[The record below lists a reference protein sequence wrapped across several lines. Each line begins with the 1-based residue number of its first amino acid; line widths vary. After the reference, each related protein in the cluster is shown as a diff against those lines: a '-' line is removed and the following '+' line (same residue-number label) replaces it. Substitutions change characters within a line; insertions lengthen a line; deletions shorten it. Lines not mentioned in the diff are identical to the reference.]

1 MLARRI
7 EPCDTDVTALPNCVL
22 ESVVVRDQIETLI
35 REVLSPLFEADGA
48 SVELVDIDDKVVRLR
63 LGGTY
68 RGCPSVPYT
77 LEGILIP
84 ALRRAAGADVR
95 VELVN

>member
-1 MLARRI
+1 M
-7 EPCDTDVTALPNCVL
+7 
-22 ESVVVRDQIETLI
+22 VRAEIETLI

-48 SVELVDIDDKVVRLR
+48 TLELVAVEDKVVRLR

-77 LEGILIP
+77 LEGVLLP
-84 ALRRAAGADVR
+84 ALRRTAGADVQ
-95 VELVN
+95 VELVS

>member
-1 MLARRI
+1 MR
-7 EPCDTDVTALPNCVL
+7 E
-22 ESVVVRDQIETLI
+22 QIETVI

-48 SVELVDIDDKVVRLR
+48 SVELVDIDDTVVKLR

-77 LEGILIP
+77 LEGVVLP
-84 ALRRAAGADVR
+84 ALQQAVGHELK
-95 VELVN
+95 VELVH

>member
-1 MLARRI
+1 MDGPAGTERLTLLISSQDRV
-7 EPCDTDVTALPNCVL
+7 VT
-22 ESVVVRDQIETLI
+22 SRVVRAEIEALI
-35 REVLSPLFEADGA
+35 RDVLSPLFEADGA
-48 SVELVDIDDKVVRLR
+48 TLELVEIEDKVVRLR

-77 LEGILIP
+77 LEGVLLP
-84 ALRRAAGADVR
+84 ALRRTVGPDVQ

>member
-1 MLARRI
+1 VVKAEI
-7 EPCDTDVTALPNCVL
+7 EA
-22 ESVVVRDQIETLI
+22 LI

-48 SVELVDIDDKVVRLR
+48 TLELVDIEDKVVRIR

-77 LEGILIP
+77 LEGVLLP
-84 ALRRAAGADVR
+84 ALRRTVGEDIEI
-95 VELVN
+95 ELVN